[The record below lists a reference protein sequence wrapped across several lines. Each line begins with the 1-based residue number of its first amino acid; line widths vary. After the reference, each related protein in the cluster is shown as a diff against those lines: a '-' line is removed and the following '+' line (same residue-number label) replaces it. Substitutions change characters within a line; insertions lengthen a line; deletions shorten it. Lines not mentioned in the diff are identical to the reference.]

1 MRYFFQVLRGVASAM
16 IGIGKKKNLAKDFD
30 AVEKS
35 GPWLYILVG
44 LIMTILFIGT
54 ILFAVRLVLS

>member
-1 MRYFFQVLRGVASAM
+1 M
-16 IGIGKKKNLAKDFD
+16 IGVGKKKNLAKDFD